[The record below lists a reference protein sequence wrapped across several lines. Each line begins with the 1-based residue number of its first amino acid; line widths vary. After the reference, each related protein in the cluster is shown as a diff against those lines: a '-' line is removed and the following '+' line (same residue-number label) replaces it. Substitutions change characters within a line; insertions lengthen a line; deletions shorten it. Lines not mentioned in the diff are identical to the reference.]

1 MKDLKKSPHKQ
12 LQRLFRTMCA
22 RGYTSRS
29 TITLAYNGAALD
41 MSSRTQDEM
50 DKGAGAS
57 LIAKLLDVPR

>member
-1 MKDLKKSPHKQ
+1 MRAK
-12 LQRLFRTMCA
+12 
-22 RGYTSRS
+22 GYTSGS

-41 MSSRTQDEM
+41 MSSRTQDEI